1 MTAVWFKNFILKT
14 MIKQHF
20 SNDDWA
26 CPIIEI
32 CHNPQ
37 LEKYFLTVND
47 DSEDFD
53 TLKEAAMRLQ
63 ELMPGIIAQLF

>member
-1 MTAVWFKNFILKT
+1 
-14 MIKQHF
+14 MIKEHF

-26 CPIIEI
+26 TPTIEI
-32 CHNPQ
+32 YHNPQ

-53 TLKEAAMRLQ
+53 TFKEAAMRLN
-63 ELMPGIIAQLF
+63 ELLPGIIRQLF

>member
-1 MTAVWFKNFILKT
+1 
-14 MIKQHF
+14 MIKEHF

-26 CPIIEI
+26 TPIIEI
-32 CHNPQ
+32 YHNPQ

-53 TLKEAAMRLQ
+53 TFKEAAMRLN
-63 ELMPGIIAQLF
+63 ELLPGIIRKLF

>member
-1 MTAVWFKNFILKT
+1 
-14 MIKQHF
+14 MIKEHF

-26 CPIIEI
+26 TPIIEI
-32 CHNPQ
+32 YHNPQ

-53 TLKEAAMRLQ
+53 TFKEAAMRLN
-63 ELMPGIIAQLF
+63 

>member
-1 MTAVWFKNFILKT
+1 
-14 MIKQHF
+14 MIKNHF

-32 CHNPQ
+32 YHNPQ

-47 DSEDFD
+47 DSECFD
-53 TLKEAAMRLQ
+53 TFKEAAIRLQ
-63 ELMPGIIAQLF
+63 ELLPSIIGQLF

>member
-1 MTAVWFKNFILKT
+1 

-20 SNDDWA
+20 SNDDWS

-53 TLKEAAMRLQ
+53 TLKGAAMRLQ

>member
-1 MTAVWFKNFILKT
+1 
-14 MIKQHF
+14 MIKEHF

-26 CPIIEI
+26 TPIIEI
-32 CHNPQ
+32 YHNPQ

-53 TLKEAAMRLQ
+53 TFKEAAMGLN
-63 ELMPGIIAQLF
+63 ELLPGIIRQLF

>member
-1 MTAVWFKNFILKT
+1 
-14 MIKQHF
+14 MIKAHF
-20 SNDDWA
+20 TNDDWA

-32 CHNPQ
+32 YHNPQ

-53 TLKEAAMRLQ
+53 TLKAAVTRLN
-63 ELMPGIIAQLF
+63 ELLPGIIKQLF